1 MTSLCDSLVNQLMVF
16 PLLIIGRYCEVE
28 HRLIGICTLC
38 FIGCVAGP
46 SLFVHLMI
54 YQNVRK
60 RQIQNQFKFCLG
72 PSTYN
77 MFQRVWHG
85 IYVVFWVPAT
95 MTCFNV
101 CGMVSMLFFSC
112 LLNHFWQ
119 GSTVE
124 LETSTSWRSILRRS
138 IRSTSL
144 RRTTWRQAFVRF
156 CCCQLHALHCNT
168 EHKWT
173 NQQTHIYE

>member
-1 MTSLCDSLVNQLMVF
+1 MVF

-85 IYVVFWVPAT
+85 IYVVFFVFVKSFLTRLDRGAGNFYIMKVDP
-95 MTCFNV
+95 
-101 CGMVSMLFFSC
+101 
-112 LLNHFWQ
+112 
-119 GSTVE
+119 
-124 LETSTSWRSILRRS
+124 ETIDKVNKSQEDNLKASI
-138 IRSTSL
+138 
-144 RRTTWRQAFVRF
+144 
-156 CCCQLHALHCNT
+156 C
-168 EHKWT
+168 
-173 NQQTHIYE
+173 

>member
-1 MTSLCDSLVNQLMVF
+1 MVF

-85 IYVVFWVPAT
+85 IYVVFLGPSNYDMFQRVWHGIYV
-95 MTCFNV
+95 V
-101 CGMVSMLFFSC
+101 FFVFVKSF
-112 LLNHFWQ
+112 LTRLDRGAGNFYIMK
-119 GSTVE
+119 VDP
-124 LETSTSWRSILRRS
+124 ETIDKVNKSQENNLKASI
-138 IRSTSL
+138 
-144 RRTTWRQAFVRF
+144 
-156 CCCQLHALHCNT
+156 C
-168 EHKWT
+168 
-173 NQQTHIYE
+173 

>member
-1 MTSLCDSLVNQLMVF
+1 MILTKLRFVTSLCDSLVNQLMVF

-72 PSTYN
+72 PSNYD

-85 IYVVFWVPAT
+85 IYVVFFVFVKSFLTRLDRGAGNFYIMKVDP
-95 MTCFNV
+95 
-101 CGMVSMLFFSC
+101 
-112 LLNHFWQ
+112 
-119 GSTVE
+119 
-124 LETSTSWRSILRRS
+124 ETIDKVNKSQEDNLKASI
-138 IRSTSL
+138 
-144 RRTTWRQAFVRF
+144 
-156 CCCQLHALHCNT
+156 C
-168 EHKWT
+168 
-173 NQQTHIYE
+173 